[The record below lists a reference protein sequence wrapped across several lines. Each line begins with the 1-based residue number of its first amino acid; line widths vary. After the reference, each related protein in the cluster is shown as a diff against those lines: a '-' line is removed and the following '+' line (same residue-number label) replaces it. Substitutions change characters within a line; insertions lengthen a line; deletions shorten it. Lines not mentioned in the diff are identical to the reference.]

1 MNSYF
6 DDVKGIFSLVNK
18 PKRPKVKLPKINWS
32 AIKFKPSRALVVV
45 TAILLEL
52 ILIFIILWIFDE
64 RTVFANDYAE
74 KRSYGTLS
82 RWGWIHKGIAIT
94 LILGAIA
101 WFFAIVNESAAYNDE
116 NRTFYKL
123 YHRNRY

>member
-6 DDVKGIFSLVNK
+6 DDIKGIFKL
-18 PKRPKVKLPKINWS
+18 VKLPKRRLKLREVKIS
-32 AIKFKPSRALVVV
+32 PIKIGKPSRALVVV

-82 RWGWIHKGIAIT
+82 KWGWIHKGVAIT
-94 LILGAIA
+94 LVLGAIA
-101 WFFAIVNESAAYNDE
+101 WFGAIFNEFGAWKDK

-123 YHRNRY
+123 YHRNKY